1 MVEAMDRQIGRVM
14 QALDSN
20 GLTENTIVIFTSDN
34 GGAERGIDSI
44 SGDLSEAACELDEDD
59 PAFKCREVKT
69 RGLLLRQ

>member
-44 SGDLSEAACELDEDD
+44 SSDLSESACELDEDD

-69 RGLLLRQ
+69 PGLLLRQ